1 MTDIQAPYTP
11 EELIGCLRLINISKS
26 HLHAEKLSDISVNG
40 VQFTAEIANAT
51 EPNSLKF
58 KIAYKL
64 RLLSGPL
71 KTGTT
76 NVETPQQEPSDV
88 EVGEQEP
95 TDVGSLE
102 ATAIVIYQVVNPPRP
117 GWEGAIML
125 ASGLAIMA
133 AHPYLR
139 EAIASSAQSM
149 DYPPIT
155 LGLLRAGVMTPESVA
170 IGQRVYSFAN
180 G

>member
-1 MTDIQAPYTP
+1 MTDILEPYTP
-11 EELIGCLRLINISKS
+11 EELIGCLRLISISKS
-26 HLHAEKLSDISVNG
+26 QLHAEKLSDIPVNG

-51 EPNSLKF
+51 EPDSLKF

-76 NVETPQQEPSDV
+76 NVETAQQEPNDVEALEQEPSDV
-88 EVGEQEP
+88 GLLEV
-95 TDVGSLE
+95 
-102 ATAIVIYQVVNPPRP
+102 TAIVIYQVVNPPRP
-117 GWEGAIML
+117 GWEEAIML
-125 ASGLAIMA
+125 ASGIAIMA

-139 EAIASSAQSM
+139 EAIASSAQSI

-155 LGLLRAGVMTPESVA
+155 LGLLRAGIMTPESVA
-170 IGQRVYSFAN
+170 VGQRVYPFVN